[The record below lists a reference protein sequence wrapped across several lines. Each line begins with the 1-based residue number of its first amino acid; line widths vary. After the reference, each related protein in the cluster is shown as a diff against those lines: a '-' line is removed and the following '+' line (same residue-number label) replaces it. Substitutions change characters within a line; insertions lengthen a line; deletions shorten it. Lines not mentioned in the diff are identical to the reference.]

1 MLRRLVVV
9 PLALGFAACSSA
21 GAPAASVP
29 APVAV
34 APTKPAPPT
43 ITRSAWFKYAPWNS
57 NLSEVQKTASGLE
70 YIVLASGPASGV
82 PATREQSV
90 ELFYEGRLNSGGR
103 AFDSG
108 FDRGEPDVFGVF
120 ELTKGFAEALTLMRP
135 GDRWMIY
142 VPSALGYGE
151 RGYPGLIGPNENLLF
166 EILVVGV
173 K

>member
-1 MLRRLVVV
+1 
-9 PLALGFAACSSA
+9 
-21 GAPAASVP
+21 
-29 APVAV
+29 
-34 APTKPAPPT
+34 
-43 ITRSAWFKYAPWNS
+43 
-57 NLSEVQKTASGLE
+57 
-70 YIVLASGPASGV
+70 
-82 PATREQSV
+82 
-90 ELFYEGRLNSGGR
+90 
-103 AFDSG
+103 
-108 FDRGEPDVFGVF
+108 VFGVF